1 MALQPQPMQQA
12 QPQSPEQAPQPQQ
25 GGAQQGEYSDE
36 QMKQMF
42 EQMAAPAIEYIYG
55 PGLEDVKQV
64 ITANSQNPSQ
74 GIADIV
80 GRMLSAMALQARE
93 QNGMIPPKVMVA
105 VAMELINNV
114 SDVGINIGM
123 IDEQNAG
130 NIAEDAFIL
139 SLGVF
144 GDTVEDLAISDQE
157 AQGYMQIID
166 EMEQL
171 MNAKGGQGEPEDP
184 NQQPQEEQGA
194 PEAQPQQIQQPS
206 MAQAAI
212 GA

>member
-12 QPQSPEQAPQPQQ
+12 QQQQTPQPQQ
-25 GGAQQGEYSDE
+25 GGGQQAEYSDE

-55 PGLEDVKQV
+55 NGLEDIKQV
-64 ITANSQNPSQ
+64 LTANANAPAQ

-80 GRMLSAMALQARE
+80 GRMLSGMALQARE
-93 QNGMIPPKVMVA
+93 KGGMIPPKVMVA

-114 SDVGINIGM
+114 SDIGLNIGM
-123 IDEQNAG
+123 IDDQAVSD
-130 NIAEDAFIL
+130 IAEEAFVL

-144 GDTVEDLAISDQE
+144 GDTVEDLAISDSE
-157 AQGYMQIID
+157 AQSYMQIID

-171 MNAKGGQGEPEDP
+171 MNAKGGQGEQADP

-194 PEAQPQQIQQPS
+194 PEAQPQQAQQAT
-206 MAQAAI
+206 MAQAAV